1 MSVTSIESPAP
12 DRPRLAIIAGPTA
25 CGKSA
30 LALDI
35 AERLNA
41 TIINADASQVYAD
54 LRILSARPSDD
65 DMARVPHRLYGV
77 RDGAD
82 AGSAADWA
90 AAARDAIAETLAEG
104 RLPILVGGSGMYL
117 RILLGGIAAVP
128 PIGAEVRDVVRA
140 LDAAAAHAALVRED
154 PDAAARLRP
163 SDRQRLQRALEVV
176 RSTGRT
182 LADWQR
188 ETTGGLAETHD
199 VRAVVVDLPRE
210 QLRARCDAR
219 FAAMLLH
226 GGLDEV
232 RALAARQL
240 DPALPVMSA
249 IGVPPLLAHLAG
261 ACSLADAADAAA
273 AATRRYAKRQQT
285 WFRNQ
290 TPGWARADE
299 AVPLIQTDL
308 LGNLTA

>member
-1 MSVTSIESPAP
+1 MSVTSIEFPAP

-35 AERLNA
+35 AERLRG

-54 LRILSARPSDD
+54 LRVLSARPSDA
-65 DMARVPHRLYGV
+65 DMARVPHRLYGT

-82 AGSAADWA
+82 AGSAVSWA
-90 AAARDAIAETLAEG
+90 AAARGAVAETLAEG

-117 RILLGGIAAVP
+117 RILLDGIAAVP
-128 PIGAEVRDVVRA
+128 PIDAAIRDVVRA
-140 LDAAAAHAALVRED
+140 LDAAAAHAAVVRED

-176 RSTGRT
+176 RGTGRT

-199 VRAVVVDLPRE
+199 IRAVVVDLPRDM
-210 QLRARCDAR
+210 LRRRCDAR
-219 FAAMLLH
+219 FDAMLSN

-240 DPALPVMSA
+240 DPALPVMNA

-261 ACSLADAADAAA
+261 TCSLAEAANAAA

-290 TPGWARADE
+290 TLGWARAD
-299 AVPLIQTDL
+299 ATSPLIRTVMLRALAD
-308 LGNLTA
+308 